1 MPIFNLFKICNEIT
15 ANKKRELFV
24 IIFLSIVI
32 PILEVIN
39 LSLFLPIF
47 ETLVDSGSVSN
58 YSNYVKNFF
67 SIVGINFSLKNLLM
81 FVGVFLLLKI
91 IINILNLKLFNKYI
105 EDIRIDW
112 TSNIVEKILLGEN
125 KSSNIKNHAEKT
137 NTILLETRK
146 AQSGIKQYIQ
156 IVSQFIN
163 LIFTIS
169 ILFLI
174 SMKLTLFTMGLFF
187 IVLLVFS
194 KFISKYSMNVGN
206 ERRRLDNL
214 FADKINYIMSGFK
227 QIRIFNIQNKILN
240 DYKNNINYYGKIYG
254 NFRFI
259 SQLSR
264 PLLEFL
270 ILIIFTLIILYTVA
284 VQKTEL
290 EVILPLIGTFLIVS
304 SRFANSLQACISS
317 YISLLGN
324 SASLANIKK
333 NLSNLNSLREKI
345 NNSLLYQISDF
356 EKKIEVKNVQ
366 FKYGNIEIFKNLN
379 IEILKNDK
387 IEIKS
392 PSGRGKSTLLD
403 LIMGLIQPSSGYIL
417 IDGKKLSQIN
427 YSKIF
432 GYVTQETFLYK
443 DTIENNII
451 MYRENVSKDQID
463 KIINICCLDK
473 MINNLEN
480 KLQYVL
486 DEGGLNLSG
495 GQRQRI
501 GIARALISNPKILI
515 LDEATNSLD
524 KKLEIE
530 IFQNINTYFK
540 DITIISVTHES
551 KSLWSN
557 KIIELDENN

>member
-1 MPIFNLFKICNEIT
+1 MLIFNVFKICNEIT
-15 ANKKRELFV
+15 INKKIELNV
-24 IIFLSIVI
+24 IIFLSIII
-32 PILEVIN
+32 PFLEVIN

-47 ETLVDSGSVSN
+47 ETLVDSNSVSN
-58 YSNYVKNFF
+58 YSNYVKKIFLTL
-67 SIVGINFSLKNLLM
+67 GINFSLKNLLI

-91 IINILNLKLFNKYI
+91 TVNILNLRLFNKFI
-105 EDIRIDW
+105 EDIRVDW

-125 KSSNIKNHAEKT
+125 KNSNIKNHAEKT

-156 IVSQFIN
+156 IVSQFVN
-163 LIFTIS
+163 LIFTII

-174 SMKLTLFTMGLFF
+174 SMKLTLFTIGLFL

-214 FADKINYIMSGFK
+214 FADKISYIMSGFK

-240 DYKNNINYYGKIYG
+240 DYKQNIHYYGKIYG
-254 NFRFI
+254 KFRFI
-259 SQLSR
+259 SQSSR
-264 PLLEFL
+264 PFLEFL
-270 ILIIFTLIILYTVA
+270 ILIIFTLIILYFVII
-284 VQKTEL
+284 QKTEL
-290 EVILPLIGTFLIVS
+290 AAVLPLIGTFLIVS

-324 SASLANIKK
+324 SASVENIKK
-333 NLSNLNSLREKI
+333 NLSNLNLLREKM
-345 NNSLLYQISDF
+345 NNSSLF
-356 EKKIEVKNVQ
+356 ETSEFKKKIEVKNVQ
-366 FKYGNIEIFKNLN
+366 FNYGDIEIFKNLN

-403 LIMGLIQPSSGYIL
+403 LIMGLIQPNSGSIL
-417 IDGKKLSQIN
+417 IDGKKISQIN
-427 YSKIF
+427 YSKMF

-451 MYRENVSKDQID
+451 MYRQNFSKDQID

-524 KKLEIE
+524 KELENE
-530 IFQNINTYFK
+530 IFRNINSHFK

-557 KIIELDENN
+557 RIIELDENN

>member
-15 ANKKRELFV
+15 VNKKRELFV

-32 PILEVIN
+32 PLLEVIN

-67 SIVGINFSLKNLLM
+67 SIVGINFSLKNLLI

-91 IINILNLKLFNKYI
+91 IINILYLKLFNKYI

-112 TSNIVEKILLGEN
+112 TSNIVEKILLGDN

-264 PLLEFL
+264 PFLEFL
-270 ILIIFTLIILYTVA
+270 ILIIFTLIILYSVI

-290 EVILPLIGTFLIVS
+290 EVILPIIGTFLIVS

-403 LIMGLIQPSSGYIL
+403 LIMGLIQPNSGYIL
-417 IDGKKLSQIN
+417 IDGKKMSQIN

-551 KSLWSN
+551 KSLWSH

>member
-1 MPIFNLFKICNEIT
+1 MLIFNVFKICNEIT
-15 ANKKRELFV
+15 INKKIELNV
-24 IIFLSIVI
+24 IIFLSIII
-32 PILEVIN
+32 PFLEVIN

-47 ETLVDSGSVSN
+47 ETLVDSNSVSN
-58 YSNYVKNFF
+58 YSNYVKIFF
-67 SIVGINFSLKNLLM
+67 LALGINFSLKNLLI

-91 IINILNLKLFNKYI
+91 IVNILNLKLFNKFI
-105 EDIRIDW
+105 EDIRVDW

-125 KSSNIKNHAEKT
+125 KNSNIKNHAEKT

-156 IVSQFIN
+156 IVSQFVN
-163 LIFTIS
+163 LIFTII

-174 SMKLTLFTMGLFF
+174 SMKLTLFTIGLFL

-214 FADKINYIMSGFK
+214 FADKISYIMSGFK

-240 DYKNNINYYGKIYG
+240 DYKQNIHYYGKIYG

-259 SQLSR
+259 SQSSR
-264 PLLEFL
+264 PFLEFL
-270 ILIIFTLIILYTVA
+270 ILIIFTLIILYFVII
-284 VQKTEL
+284 QKTEL
-290 EVILPLIGTFLIVS
+290 AAVLPLIGTFLIVS

-324 SASLANIKK
+324 SASVENIKK
-333 NLSNLNSLREKI
+333 NLSNLNLLREKM
-345 NNSLLYQISDF
+345 NNSSLF
-356 EKKIEVKNVQ
+356 ETSEFKKKIEVKNVQ
-366 FKYGNIEIFKNLN
+366 FNYGDIQIFKNLN

-403 LIMGLIQPSSGYIL
+403 LIMGLIQPNSGSIL
-417 IDGKKLSQIN
+417 IDGKKISQIN
-427 YSKIF
+427 YSKMF

-451 MYRENVSKDQID
+451 MYRQNFSKDQID

-524 KKLEIE
+524 KELENE
-530 IFQNINTYFK
+530 IFQNINSHFK

-557 KIIELDENN
+557 RIIEIDENN

>member
-1 MPIFNLFKICNEIT
+1 MPIFNVFKICNEIT
-15 ANKKRELFV
+15 VNKKRELFV

-32 PILEVIN
+32 PLLEVIN

-67 SIVGINFSLKNLLM
+67 SIVGINFSLKNLLI

-112 TSNIVEKILLGEN
+112 TSNIVEKILLGDN

-174 SMKLTLFTMGLFF
+174 SMKLTLFTMGIFF

-240 DYKNNINYYGKIYG
+240 DYKNNINYYGK
-254 NFRFI
+254 
-259 SQLSR
+259 
-264 PLLEFL
+264 
-270 ILIIFTLIILYTVA
+270 
-284 VQKTEL
+284 
-290 EVILPLIGTFLIVS
+290 
-304 SRFANSLQACISS
+304 
-317 YISLLGN
+317 
-324 SASLANIKK
+324 NIWK
-333 NLSNLNSLREKI
+333 
-345 NNSLLYQISDF
+345 F
-356 EKKIEVKNVQ
+356 
-366 FKYGNIEIFKNLN
+366 
-379 IEILKNDK
+379 
-387 IEIKS
+387 
-392 PSGRGKSTLLD
+392 
-403 LIMGLIQPSSGYIL
+403 
-417 IDGKKLSQIN
+417 
-427 YSKIF
+427 
-432 GYVTQETFLYK
+432 
-443 DTIENNII
+443 
-451 MYRENVSKDQID
+451 
-463 KIINICCLDK
+463 
-473 MINNLEN
+473 
-480 KLQYVL
+480 
-486 DEGGLNLSG
+486 
-495 GQRQRI
+495 
-501 GIARALISNPKILI
+501 
-515 LDEATNSLD
+515 
-524 KKLEIE
+524 
-530 IFQNINTYFK
+530 
-540 DITIISVTHES
+540 
-551 KSLWSN
+551 
-557 KIIELDENN
+557 

>member
-15 ANKKRELFV
+15 VNKKRELFV

-32 PILEVIN
+32 PLLEVIN

-67 SIVGINFSLKNLLM
+67 SIVGINFSLKNLLI

-112 TSNIVEKILLGEN
+112 TSNIVEKILLGDN

-174 SMKLTLFTMGLFF
+174 SMKLTLFTMGIFF

-264 PLLEFL
+264 PFLEFL
-270 ILIIFTLIILYTVA
+270 ILIIFTLIILYTVI

-403 LIMGLIQPSSGYIL
+403 LIMGLIQPNSGYIL
-417 IDGKKLSQIN
+417 IDGKKMSQIN

-451 MYRENVSKDQID
+451 MYRQNFSKDQID

-551 KSLWSN
+551 KSLWSH

>member
-1 MPIFNLFKICNEIT
+1 MLIFNVFKICNEIT
-15 ANKKRELFV
+15 INKKIELNV
-24 IIFLSIVI
+24 IIFLSIII
-32 PILEVIN
+32 PFLEVIN

-47 ETLVDSGSVSN
+47 ETLVDSNSVSN
-58 YSNYVKNFF
+58 YSNYVKIFF
-67 SIVGINFSLKNLLM
+67 LALGINFSLKNLLI

-91 IINILNLKLFNKYI
+91 IVNILNLKLFNKFI
-105 EDIRIDW
+105 EDIRVDW

-125 KSSNIKNHAEKT
+125 KNSNIKNHAEKT

-156 IVSQFIN
+156 IVSQFVN
-163 LIFTIS
+163 LIFTII

-174 SMKLTLFTMGLFF
+174 SMKLTLFTIGLFL

-214 FADKINYIMSGFK
+214 FADKISYIMSGFK

-240 DYKNNINYYGKIYG
+240 DYKQNIHYYGKIYG

-259 SQLSR
+259 SQSSR
-264 PLLEFL
+264 PFLEFL
-270 ILIIFTLIILYTVA
+270 ILIIFTLIILYFVII
-284 VQKTEL
+284 QKTEL
-290 EVILPLIGTFLIVS
+290 AAVLPLIGTFLIVS

-324 SASLANIKK
+324 SASVENIKK
-333 NLSNLNSLREKI
+333 NLSNLNLLREKM
-345 NNSLLYQISDF
+345 NNSSLF
-356 EKKIEVKNVQ
+356 ETSEFKKKIEVKNVQ
-366 FKYGNIEIFKNLN
+366 FNYGDIQIFKNNN

-403 LIMGLIQPSSGYIL
+403 LIMGLIQPNSGSIL
-417 IDGKKLSQIN
+417 IDGKKISQIN
-427 YSKIF
+427 YSKMF

-451 MYRENVSKDQID
+451 MYRQNFSKDQID

-524 KKLEIE
+524 KELENE
-530 IFQNINTYFK
+530 IFQNINSHFK

-557 KIIELDENN
+557 RIIEIDENN

>member
-1 MPIFNLFKICNEIT
+1 MPIFNVFKICNEIT
-15 ANKKRELFV
+15 VNKKRELFV

-32 PILEVIN
+32 PLLEVIN

-67 SIVGINFSLKNLLM
+67 SIVGINFSLKNLLI

-112 TSNIVEKILLGEN
+112 TSNIVEKILLGDN

-264 PLLEFL
+264 PFLEFL
-270 ILIIFTLIILYTVA
+270 ILIIFTLIILYTVI
-284 VQKTEL
+284 VQKIEL

-403 LIMGLIQPSSGYIL
+403 LIMGLIQPNSGYIL
-417 IDGKKLSQIN
+417 IDGKKMSQIN

-551 KSLWSN
+551 KSLWSH

>member
-1 MPIFNLFKICNEIT
+1 MPIFNVFKICNEIT
-15 ANKKRELFV
+15 VNKKRELFV

-32 PILEVIN
+32 PLLEVIN

-67 SIVGINFSLKNLLM
+67 SIVGINFSLKNLLI

-112 TSNIVEKILLGEN
+112 TSNIVEKILLGDN

-264 PLLEFL
+264 PFLEFL
-270 ILIIFTLIILYTVA
+270 ILIIFTLIILYTVV

-290 EVILPLIGTFLIVS
+290 EVILPIIGTFLIVS

-403 LIMGLIQPSSGYIL
+403 LIMGLIQPNSGYIL
-417 IDGKKLSQIN
+417 IDGKKMSQIN

-551 KSLWSN
+551 KSLWSH

>member
-1 MPIFNLFKICNEIT
+1 MPIFNVFKICNEIT
-15 ANKKRELFV
+15 VNKKRELFV

-32 PILEVIN
+32 PLLEVIN

-67 SIVGINFSLKNLLM
+67 SIVGINFSLKNLLI

-91 IINILNLKLFNKYI
+91 IINILYLKLFNKYI

-112 TSNIVEKILLGEN
+112 TSNIVEKILLGDN

-264 PLLEFL
+264 PFLEFL
-270 ILIIFTLIILYTVA
+270 ILIIFTLIILYTVI

-403 LIMGLIQPSSGYIL
+403 LIMGLIQPNSGYIL
-417 IDGKKLSQIN
+417 IDGKKMSQIN

-551 KSLWSN
+551 KSLWSH

>member
-15 ANKKRELFV
+15 VNKKRELFV

-32 PILEVIN
+32 PLLEVIN

-67 SIVGINFSLKNLLM
+67 SIVGINFSLKNLLI

-91 IINILNLKLFNKYI
+91 IINILYLKLFNKYI

-112 TSNIVEKILLGEN
+112 TSNIVEKILLGDN

-264 PLLEFL
+264 PFLEFL
-270 ILIIFTLIILYTVA
+270 ILIIFTLIILYTVI

-403 LIMGLIQPSSGYIL
+403 LIMGLIQPNSGYIL
-417 IDGKKLSQIN
+417 IDGKKMSQIN

-551 KSLWSN
+551 KSLWSH

>member
-1 MPIFNLFKICNEIT
+1 MPIFNVFKICNEIT
-15 ANKKRELFV
+15 VNKKRELFV

-32 PILEVIN
+32 PLLEVIN

-67 SIVGINFSLKNLLM
+67 SIVGINFSLKNLLI

-91 IINILNLKLFNKYI
+91 IINILYLKLFNKYI

-112 TSNIVEKILLGEN
+112 TSNIVEKILLGDN

-227 QIRIFNIQNKILN
+227 QIRIYNIQNKILN

-264 PLLEFL
+264 PFLEFL
-270 ILIIFTLIILYTVA
+270 ILIIFTLIILYTVI

-403 LIMGLIQPSSGYIL
+403 LIMGLIQPNSGYIL
-417 IDGKKLSQIN
+417 IDGKKMSQIN

-551 KSLWSN
+551 KSLWSH

>member
-1 MPIFNLFKICNEIT
+1 MLIFNVFKICNEIT
-15 ANKKRELFV
+15 INKKIELNV
-24 IIFLSIVI
+24 IIFLSIII
-32 PILEVIN
+32 PFLEVIN

-47 ETLVDSGSVSN
+47 ETLVDSNSVSN

-67 SIVGINFSLKNLLM
+67 LALGINFSLKNLLI

-91 IINILNLKLFNKYI
+91 IVNILNLKLFNKFI
-105 EDIRIDW
+105 EDIRVDW

-125 KSSNIKNHAEKT
+125 KNSNIKNHAEKT

-156 IVSQFIN
+156 IVSQFVN
-163 LIFTIS
+163 LIFTII

-174 SMKLTLFTMGLFF
+174 SMKLTLFTIGLFL

-214 FADKINYIMSGFK
+214 FADKISYIMSGFK

-240 DYKNNINYYGKIYG
+240 DYKQNIHYYGKIYG

-259 SQLSR
+259 SQSSR
-264 PLLEFL
+264 PFLEFL
-270 ILIIFTLIILYTVA
+270 ILIIFTLIILYFVII
-284 VQKTEL
+284 QKTEL
-290 EVILPLIGTFLIVS
+290 AAVLPLIGTFLIVS

-324 SASLANIKK
+324 SASVENIKK
-333 NLSNLNSLREKI
+333 NLSNLNLLREKM
-345 NNSLLYQISDF
+345 NNSSLF
-356 EKKIEVKNVQ
+356 ETSEFKKKIEVKNVQ
-366 FKYGNIEIFKNLN
+366 FNYGDIQIFKNLN

-403 LIMGLIQPSSGYIL
+403 LIMGLIQPNSGSIL
-417 IDGKKLSQIN
+417 IDGKKISQIN
-427 YSKIF
+427 YSKMF

-451 MYRENVSKDQID
+451 MYRQNFSKDQID

-524 KKLEIE
+524 KELENE
-530 IFQNINTYFK
+530 IFQNINSHFK

-557 KIIELDENN
+557 RIIEIDENN

>member
-1 MPIFNLFKICNEIT
+1 MPIFNVFKICNEIT
-15 ANKKRELFV
+15 VNKKRELFV

-32 PILEVIN
+32 PLLEVIN

-67 SIVGINFSLKNLLM
+67 SIVGINFSLKNLLI

-112 TSNIVEKILLGEN
+112 TSNIVEKILLGDN

-264 PLLEFL
+264 PFLEFL
-270 ILIIFTLIILYTVA
+270 ILIIFTLIILYTVI

-403 LIMGLIQPSSGYIL
+403 LIMGLIQPNSGYIL
-417 IDGKKLSQIN
+417 IDGKKMSQIN

-551 KSLWSN
+551 KSLWSH

>member
-1 MPIFNLFKICNEIT
+1 MLIFNVFKICNEIT
-15 ANKKRELFV
+15 INKKIELNV
-24 IIFLSIVI
+24 IIFLSIII
-32 PILEVIN
+32 PFLEVIN

-47 ETLVDSGSVSN
+47 ETLVDSNSVSN

-67 SIVGINFSLKNLLM
+67 LALGINFSLKNLLI

-91 IINILNLKLFNKYI
+91 IVNILNLKLFNKFI
-105 EDIRIDW
+105 EDIRVDW

-125 KSSNIKNHAEKT
+125 KNSNIKNHAEKT

-156 IVSQFIN
+156 IVSQFVN
-163 LIFTIS
+163 LIFTII

-174 SMKLTLFTMGLFF
+174 SMKLTLFTIGLFL

-214 FADKINYIMSGFK
+214 FADKISYIMSGFK

-240 DYKNNINYYGKIYG
+240 DYKQNIHYYGKIYG

-259 SQLSR
+259 SQSSR
-264 PLLEFL
+264 PFLEFL
-270 ILIIFTLIILYTVA
+270 ILIIFTLIILYFVII
-284 VQKTEL
+284 QKTEL
-290 EVILPLIGTFLIVS
+290 AAVLPLIGTFLIVS

-324 SASLANIKK
+324 SASVENIKK
-333 NLSNLNSLREKI
+333 NLSNLNLLREKM
-345 NNSLLYQISDF
+345 NNSSLF
-356 EKKIEVKNVQ
+356 ETSEFKKKIEVKNVQ
-366 FKYGNIEIFKNLN
+366 FNYGDIEIFKNLN

-403 LIMGLIQPSSGYIL
+403 LIMGLIQPNSGSIL
-417 IDGKKLSQIN
+417 IDGKKISQIN
-427 YSKIF
+427 YSKMF

-451 MYRENVSKDQID
+451 MYRQNFSKDQID

-524 KKLEIE
+524 KELENE
-530 IFQNINTYFK
+530 IFQNINSHFK

-557 KIIELDENN
+557 RIIEIDENN

>member
-1 MPIFNLFKICNEIT
+1 MPIFNVFKICNEIT
-15 ANKKRELFV
+15 VNKKRELFV

-32 PILEVIN
+32 PLLEVIN

-67 SIVGINFSLKNLLM
+67 SIVGINFSLKNLLI

-112 TSNIVEKILLGEN
+112 TSNIVEKILLGDN

-174 SMKLTLFTMGLFF
+174 SMKLTLFTMGIFF

-264 PLLEFL
+264 PFLEFL
-270 ILIIFTLIILYTVA
+270 ILIIFTLIILYTVI

-403 LIMGLIQPSSGYIL
+403 LIMGLIQPNSGYIL
-417 IDGKKLSQIN
+417 IDGKKMSQIN

-551 KSLWSN
+551 KSLWSH

>member
-1 MPIFNLFKICNEIT
+1 MLIFNVFKICNEIT
-15 ANKKRELFV
+15 INKKIELNV
-24 IIFLSIVI
+24 IIFLSIII
-32 PILEVIN
+32 PFLEVIN

-47 ETLVDSGSVSN
+47 ETLVDSNSVSN

-67 SIVGINFSLKNLLM
+67 LALGINFSLKNLLI

-91 IINILNLKLFNKYI
+91 IVNILNLKLFNKFI
-105 EDIRIDW
+105 EDIRVDW

-125 KSSNIKNHAEKT
+125 KNSNIKNHAEKT

-156 IVSQFIN
+156 IVSQFVN
-163 LIFTIS
+163 LIFTII

-174 SMKLTLFTMGLFF
+174 SMKLTLFTSGLFL

-214 FADKINYIMSGFK
+214 FADKISYIMSGFK

-240 DYKNNINYYGKIYG
+240 DYKQNIHYYGKIYG

-259 SQLSR
+259 SQSSR
-264 PLLEFL
+264 PFLEFL
-270 ILIIFTLIILYTVA
+270 ILIIFTLIILYFVII
-284 VQKTEL
+284 QKTEL
-290 EVILPLIGTFLIVS
+290 AAVLPLIGTFLIVS

-324 SASLANIKK
+324 SASVENIKK
-333 NLSNLNSLREKI
+333 NLSNLNLLREKM
-345 NNSLLYQISDF
+345 NNSSLF
-356 EKKIEVKNVQ
+356 ETSEFKKKIEVKNVQ
-366 FKYGNIEIFKNLN
+366 FNYGDIEIFKNLN

-403 LIMGLIQPSSGYIL
+403 LIMGLIQPNSGSIL
-417 IDGKKLSQIN
+417 IDGKKISQIN
-427 YSKIF
+427 YSKMF

-451 MYRENVSKDQID
+451 MYRQNFSKDQID

-524 KKLEIE
+524 KELENE
-530 IFQNINTYFK
+530 IFQNINSHFK

-557 KIIELDENN
+557 RIIEIDENN